1 MRNKYEEKF
10 NIYTNLNRYLFNSIP
25 KEKSVLD
32 VGCGT
37 GILGKHLKKE
47 KNCKVY
53 GVDISK
59 NAVKNSRRF
68 NLQKFYSEYGKIIF

>member
-47 KNCKVY
+47 KNCKSF
-53 GVDISK
+53 G
-59 NAVKNSRRF
+59 RR
-68 NLQKFYSEYGKIIF
+68 I